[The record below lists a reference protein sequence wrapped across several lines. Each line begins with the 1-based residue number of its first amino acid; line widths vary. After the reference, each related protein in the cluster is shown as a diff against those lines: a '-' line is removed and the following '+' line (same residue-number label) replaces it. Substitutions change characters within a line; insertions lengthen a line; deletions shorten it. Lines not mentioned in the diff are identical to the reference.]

1 VTDTIIT
8 PNRNGIRK
16 MDMLIINTIDGTVI
30 NATNSVI
37 VDVSKL
43 DEQGKAL
50 LQEWVEGGNDN
61 DAIELGGTYGTKV
74 EKFTNNELTYSNTMA
89 FSGRALRDE
98 VRERIDMG
106 YTSDEYLLAKDF
118 TDEQFEELGQYILS
132 SDYLWNV
139 FSEEVS
145 SGIRNYTNDILGRK
159 I

>member
-1 VTDTIIT
+1 
-8 PNRNGIRK
+8 
-16 MDMLIINTIDGTVI
+16 MDKLIINILDGTVI
-30 NATNSVI
+30 NVTNSVI

-50 LQEWVEGGNDN
+50 LQEWEEGGNDN
-61 DAIELGGTYGTKV
+61 DAIELGDKYGTKV

-89 FSGRALRDE
+89 FSGRSLRDE

-106 YTSDEYLLAKDF
+106 YTSDEYLFASKF

-145 SGIRNYTNDILGRK
+145 SGIRNYTNDILRSK

>member
-1 VTDTIIT
+1 
-8 PNRNGIRK
+8 
-16 MDMLIINTIDGTVI
+16 MDKLIINILDGTVI
-30 NATNSVI
+30 NVTNSVI

-50 LQEWVEGGNDN
+50 LREWEEGGNDN
-61 DAIELGGTYGTKV
+61 DAIELGDKYGTKV

-89 FSGRALRDE
+89 FSGRSLRDE

-106 YTSDEYLLAKDF
+106 YTSDEYLLASKF

-145 SGIRNYTNDILGRK
+145 SGIRNYTNDILGSK